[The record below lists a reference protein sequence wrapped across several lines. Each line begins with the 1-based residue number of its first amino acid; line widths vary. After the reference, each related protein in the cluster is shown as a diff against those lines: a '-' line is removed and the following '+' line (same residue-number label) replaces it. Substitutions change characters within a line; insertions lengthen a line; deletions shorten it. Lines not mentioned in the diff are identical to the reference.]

1 MKRCLYLLLLVSQF
15 SFSNTIYTYSNRSGT
30 VLSNRVLETDKN
42 GNKYTLEK
50 KTVYEDSPDNANAY
64 KNYNAPLTDKDEKIL
79 EKYLYDKKY
88 SFVLL
93 VLQWQSKGSV
103 GLAPLMPI
111 YTHKV
116 VIFKPSV
123 LVGIFSNTAFID
135 MKPMYFNEQ
144 YKEYN
149 ACMAT
154 QNDKVSYAKKNY
166 KLPQSIEFPKNI
178 KLSYKFLCSADYIY
192 EQRPAFTNSEL
203 KDELKKLSNTI
214 QTNPKLKGYFDIQ

>member
-15 SFSNTIYTYSNRSGT
+15 SFSGTLYTYSNENGT
-30 VLSNRVLETDKN
+30 VISNRVIETDKN
-42 GNKYTLEK
+42 GK
-50 KTVYEDSPDNANAY
+50 KLFLKRQTVYEVSPNNENSY
-64 KNYNAPLTDKDEKIL
+64 KNYNVPLTDKDKKIL

-149 ACMAT
+149 SCMAT
-154 QNDKVSYAKKNY
+154 QNDKVSYVKKNY
-166 KLPQSIEFPKNI
+166 KLSHSIEFPKNT

-192 EQRPAFTNSEL
+192 EQRPAFSGSEL
-203 KDELKKLSNTI
+203 KDEIKKLSNII
-214 QTNPKLKGYFDIQ
+214 QTNPTLKGYFDIQ

>member
-15 SFSNTIYTYSNRSGT
+15 SFSGTLYTYGNENGT
-30 VLSNRVLETDKN
+30 VISNRVIETDKN
-42 GNKYTLEK
+42 GK
-50 KTVYEDSPDNANAY
+50 KLFLKRQTVYEVSPNNENSY
-64 KNYNAPLTDKDEKIL
+64 KNYNVPLTDKDKKIL

-149 ACMAT
+149 SCMAT
-154 QNDKVSYAKKNY
+154 QNDKVSYVKKNY
-166 KLPQSIEFPKNI
+166 KLSQSIEFPKNT

-192 EQRPAFTNSEL
+192 EQRPAFSNSEL

-214 QTNPKLKGYFDIQ
+214 QSNPKLKGYFDIQ

>member
-15 SFSNTIYTYSNRSGT
+15 SFSGTLYTYSNENGT
-30 VLSNRVLETDKN
+30 VISNRVIETDKN
-42 GNKYTLEK
+42 GK
-50 KTVYEDSPDNANAY
+50 KLFLKRQTVYEVSPNNENSY
-64 KNYNAPLTDKDEKIL
+64 KNYNVPLTDKDKKIL

-149 ACMAT
+149 SCMAT
-154 QNDKVSYAKKNY
+154 QNDKVSYFKKNY
-166 KLPQSIEFPKNI
+166 KLAQSI
-178 KLSYKFLCSADYIY
+178 
-192 EQRPAFTNSEL
+192 
-203 KDELKKLSNTI
+203 
-214 QTNPKLKGYFDIQ
+214 